1 MPIRV
6 LICDDHPMC
15 REAFALAVAMA
26 SPDAEVDRAESLEE
40 TEQKIRRGQRYDFV
54 LTDLLLPDSD
64 GFVSL
69 LVLAQS
75 LPQARIAVTTG
86 AVTPAVVARA
96 RALGAVGFIPKST
109 PISELIDIFGRL
121 LGGEMYFP
129 EAMEVSTGEDD
140 PAERLRDLTPSQLR
154 IVLAAARG
162 QLNKQI
168 AYDNGLTEAT
178 VKAHLAAAFKKLGVT
193 NRVQA
198 GLLVQSL
205 AIEKPSIHR

>member
-1 MPIRV
+1 
-6 LICDDHPMC
+6 MC
-15 REAFALAVAMA
+15 REAFALAVARA

-40 TEQKIRRGQRYDFV
+40 AEQKIRHGQKYDFV

-69 LVLAQS
+69 LILAQS

-86 AVTPAVVARA
+86 AVTPAVIARA
-96 RALGAVGFIPKST
+96 RALGAVGFVPKSA
-109 PISELIDIFGRL
+109 PISDLIEIIGRL
-121 LGGEMYFP
+121 LRGEIYFP
-129 EAMEVSTGEDD
+129 EDMEGSPDADE
-140 PAERLRDLTPSQLR
+140 PAKRLLELTPSQLR

-168 AYDNGLTEAT
+168 AYENGLAEAT

-205 AIEKPSIHR
+205 AISEPQAR

>member
-1 MPIRV
+1 MPLRV

-15 REAFALAVAMA
+15 REAFALAVVRA
-26 SPDAEVDRAESLEE
+26 SPDAEVDRVESLEQA
-40 TEQKIRRGQRYDFV
+40 EQKIRRGQRYDFV

-69 LVLAQS
+69 LVLAQG
-75 LPQARIAVTTG
+75 LPHARIAITTG
-86 AVTPAVVARA
+86 AVTGAVVARA
-96 RALGAVGFIPKST
+96 RALGAVGFIPKSA
-109 PISELIDIFGRL
+109 PISELIEIFGRL
-121 LGGEMYFP
+121 LKGEKYFP
-129 EAMEVSTGEDD
+129 DDLESTPEADE
-140 PAERLRDLTPSQLR
+140 PAKRLLELTPSQLR

-162 QLNKQI
+162 ELNKQI
-168 AYDNGLTEAT
+168 AYDNGLAEAT

-205 AIEKPSIHR
+205 AIERPSIQR

>member
-15 REAFALAVAMA
+15 REAFALAVARA

-40 TEQKIRRGQRYDFV
+40 AEQKIRHGQKYDFV

-69 LVLAQS
+69 LILAQS

-86 AVTPAVVARA
+86 AVSPAVIARA
-96 RALGAVGFIPKST
+96 RALGAVGFVPKSA
-109 PISELIDIFGRL
+109 PISDLIEIIGRL
-121 LGGEMYFP
+121 LRGEMYFP
-129 EAMEVSTGEDD
+129 EDMEGSPGADEPVK
-140 PAERLRDLTPSQLR
+140 RLLELTPSQLR

-168 AYDNGLTEAT
+168 AHENGLAEAT
-178 VKAHLAAAFKKLGVT
+178 VKSHLAAAFKKLGVT

-205 AIEKPSIHR
+205 AISEPQVR

>member
-15 REAFALAVAMA
+15 REAFALAVARA
-26 SPDAEVDRAESLEE
+26 SPDAEVDRAESLGEA
-40 TEQKIRRGQRYDFV
+40 EQKIRRGQRYDFV

-69 LVLAQS
+69 LILAQS

-86 AVTPAVVARA
+86 AATPAVIARA
-96 RALGAVGFIPKST
+96 RALGAVGFVPKSA
-109 PISELIDIFGRL
+109 PISELIEIIGRL
-121 LGGEMYFP
+121 LKGEMYFP
-129 EAMEVSTGEDD
+129 EDMEGSPDADE
-140 PAERLRDLTPSQLR
+140 PAKRLLELTPSQLR

-168 AYDNGLTEAT
+168 AYENGLAEAT

-205 AIEKPSIHR
+205 AISEPQAR

>member
-15 REAFALAVAMA
+15 REAFALAVART
-26 SPDAEVDRAESLEE
+26 SPDAEVDRAESLGEA
-40 TEQKIRRGQRYDFV
+40 EQKIRRGQRYDFV

-69 LVLAQS
+69 LILAQS

-86 AVTPAVVARA
+86 AVSPAVIARA
-96 RALGAVGFIPKST
+96 RALGAVGFVPKSA
-109 PISELIDIFGRL
+109 PISDLIEIIGRL
-121 LGGEMYFP
+121 LRGEMYFP
-129 EAMEVSTGEDD
+129 EDMDGSPGADE
-140 PAERLRDLTPSQLR
+140 PAKRLLELTPSQLR
-154 IVLAAARG
+154 VVLAAARG

-205 AIEKPSIHR
+205 AIEKPLIHR

>member
-1 MPIRV
+1 
-6 LICDDHPMC
+6 MC
-15 REAFALAVAMA
+15 REAFALAVARA

-40 TEQKIRRGQRYDFV
+40 AEQKIRRGQKYDFV

-69 LVLAQS
+69 LILAQS

-86 AVTPAVVARA
+86 AVTPAVIARA
-96 RALGAVGFIPKST
+96 RALGAVGFVPKSA
-109 PISELIDIFGRL
+109 PISELIEIIGRL
-121 LGGEMYFP
+121 LRGEMYFP
-129 EAMEVSTGEDD
+129 EDMEGSPGADE
-140 PAERLRDLTPSQLR
+140 PAKRLLELTPSQLR
-154 IVLAAARG
+154 VVLAAARG

-168 AYDNGLTEAT
+168 AHENGLAEAT

-205 AIEKPSIHR
+205 AIEKPLIHR